1 VLLRV
6 LVLLMLRAVHVFL
19 LQNQADLLLLFWH
32 VELLLLLMRA
42 LLSEYFSFSL
52 FQRNRQTMYR
62 LNHLKILVSL
72 LLLRRV

>member
-42 LLSEYFSFSL
+42 LLSEYFSFS
-52 FQRNRQTMYR
+52 MYR